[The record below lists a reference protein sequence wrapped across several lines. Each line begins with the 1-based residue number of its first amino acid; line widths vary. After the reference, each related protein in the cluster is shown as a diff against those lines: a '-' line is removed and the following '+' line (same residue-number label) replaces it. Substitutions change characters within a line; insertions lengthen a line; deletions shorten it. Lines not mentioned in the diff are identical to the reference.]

1 MDKEIE
7 KPSPKKEKPVD
18 RNKLR
23 DSLVS
28 KVKKKVAAEVVEK
41 STKKKPG
48 EVYYISKEDE
58 PSQFSIQVAGEKYKG
73 YWDSERR
80 RLCWRIPESLASR
93 FEQHHHFLMGRI
105 IKADE
110 V

>member
-1 MDKEIE
+1 MGKETE
-7 KPSPKKEKPVD
+7 KASPTSEKPVD

-23 DSLVS
+23 DSLVD
-28 KVKKKVAAEVVEK
+28 KVKKKVASEKVDK
-41 STKKKPG
+41 STKKKAG
-48 EVYYISKEDE
+48 EVYYISKEEE

-73 YWDSERR
+73 YWDSQRKH
-80 RLCWRIPESLASR
+80 LCWRIPEELASR
-93 FEQHHHFLMGRI
+93 FEQHHHVLMGRI